1 MPKTRGDLCAE
12 VLDQLGAVGAGDT
25 PDPADLDKV
34 DQALD
39 SVFNELAQRKV
50 IYVPLRGQYGQPSS
64 GRIDDAIFLALA
76 QTATKAVATKFGG
89 SFGDFSAIAT
99 DGEGR
104 LRAMQAETQIDE
116 PIRAVYY

>member
-12 VLDQLGAVGAGDT
+12 VLDQLGMVGAGQT
-25 PDPADLDKV
+25 PSPDDLDKV
-34 DQALD
+34 DLLLD
-39 SVFNELAQRKV
+39 AVFNELQRRNV
-50 IYVPLRGQYGQPSS
+50 VYISARGAYAQPSTGS
-64 GRIDDAIFLALA
+64 IPDEFFLALA
-76 QTATKAVATKFGG
+76 QAATKSVATKFGA

-104 LRAMQAETQIDE
+104 LRAMQSEMSIDE

>member
-12 VLDQLGAVGAGDT
+12 VLDQLGVVGAGDI
-25 PDPADLDKV
+25 PAPADLDKV
-34 DQALD
+34 DLLLD
-39 SVFNELAQRKV
+39 SVFEELAHRKV
-50 IYVPLRGQYGQPSS
+50 IYVPARGQYGKPTTGS
-64 GRIDDAIFLALA
+64 IDDATFLPLA
-76 QTATKAVATKFGG
+76 QAATKSVATKFGAA
-89 SFGDFSAIAT
+89 FGDFAAIAT